1 MIALNILLLTLSDA
15 DPQRGIPVAT
25 VAINNGTNAGLLAVR
40 ILSAGIPRLID
51 SMDHYMRTMENE
63 VLGKVEKLKE
73 VGWENYQVKRS

>member
-1 MIALNILLLTLSDA
+1 MNILSLTLSHVVL
-15 DPQRGIPVAT
+15 QRGIPVAT

-51 SMDHYMRTMENE
+51 SMDHYMRTMEDE